1 MAIYNMN
8 FNNNRPNRNDI
19 YDLVISSYSIL
30 CGTSTGLT
38 IVGVI
43 EMINDGATITNI
55 KFTLLSLGVAIYCA
69 QRGYQEFMDKINN
82 NNQKQR

>member
-1 MAIYNMN
+1 MASYNMN

-19 YDLVISSYSIL
+19 YDLVISAYSIL
-30 CGTSTGLT
+30 SGTGTGLT
-38 IVGVI
+38 IAGVI
-43 EMINDGATITNI
+43 DMINDGATITKI

>member
-1 MAIYNMN
+1 MASYNMN

-30 CGTSTGLT
+30 SGASTGLT
-38 IVGVI
+38 IAGVI
-43 EMINDGATITNI
+43 DMINDGATITKI

-69 QRGYQEFMDKINN
+69 QRAYQEFMDKINN